1 MVGPTNGAARSTNRT
16 AAAGSPFGTTV
27 RCLTS
32 HFWTRFGSPHWLGAN
47 GPLAQLVRS
56 PCYLGVADQ
65 PVASYERCFFA
76 VDLTDGQGVVPDLAL
91 LNTVLLAPNISPGS
105 VSPDDLSVLGP
116 VIDAE
121 TIRTPVITVL
131 RFADHQLQV
140 EPPRVSLSSPKP
152 SVDGVAQHRQAVID
166 FADAYLGRRGLE
178 AIGFN
183 LQFRRRPSVSAD
195 PAQLVL
201 GVISQSVID
210 GIGGDRDP
218 EASVTVHFIPPFA
231 DRAQVTIERSKKED
245 VEAVYFAFNYHYQVA
260 STPDERTVH
269 EVVRLLPDVFADA
282 DRIVSDLLAAMM
294 VGEGVA
300 R

>member
-1 MVGPTNGAARSTNRT
+1 LVGPTNGAARSTNRT

-105 VSPDDLSVLGP
+105 
-116 VIDAE
+116 
-121 TIRTPVITVL
+121 VITVL